1 MATPVLQVYNFFLA
15 KVKDYSFIQLN
26 NDGKLDGILY
36 QNLISATVRFT
47 NCNKSLD
54 IDELSQEF
62 SANLSIDEK
71 EILSML
77 MLSNYVSGKV
87 LSVENLEQVLSE
99 RDYSM
104 KSQANHL
111 SQLLALKKEIQS
123 EVSQLLNSY
132 SLKNNGLEDFD

>member
-62 SANLSIDEK
+62 SSNLSIDEK